1 MSAYFIMVELLSQY
15 YYKGEKGMRPS
26 YKICILL
33 ISSLSILLGCNKST
47 KLLDKTPEMLGIS
60 VVDYDNI
67 IPLPVLAIQDTN
79 YFVLAN
85 TKQIL
90 VSASEPKLVKIAS
103 YLKKE
108 LSSVVKPSVLI
119 NVMSEKKLL
128 DASLSPL
135 NSAQSQIVLLVD
147 SELAG
152 GSEAYNIVIEKQLLR
167 IIGGSEAGVFRGIQS
182 LKQLIPLMIK
192 GKQVALNTG
201 VIKDYPRFE
210 HRGFML
216 DVARHFYTVAEVKQI
231 IDYLAEYKY
240 NVFHF
245 HLTDDQGWRINIPSW
260 PKLTEVG
267 SNSAVGKETCKNC
280 FYSLDEYQEI
290 VQYADERFI
299 TLIPE
304 LDVPGHV
311 KAALASYP
319 EELYCDGDKPDWPY
333 TGIKVRV
340 SSLCFS
346 NLKIYDFF
354 EDVVSEVAKRTTG
367 QYIHVGGDETPK
379 WVKHQDYADFML
391 KASNIISK
399 HGKTMVGWTND
410 LGSVKGLSAD
420 VVGQDW
426 STKKHCCEN
435 TLNMAENGSKIIM
448 SPANKT
454 YLDLKYDKDAPIGL
468 HWAGYNSIENSYNWD
483 PELMIDG
490 LTAKNI
496 IGVEAALWGETIK
509 SMADAQY
516 MIFPRL
522 LSLSEVAWS
531 AQEKRTWSGFNNRL
545 KNKVKYFEQQGIIYR
560 SLSSKT
566 LKGEK

>member
-1 MSAYFIMVELLSQY
+1 
-15 YYKGEKGMRPS
+15 MRPS
-26 YKICILL
+26 YKAFIVL
-33 ISSLSILLGCNKST
+33 ISSLTLVFGCEQST
-47 KLLDKTPEMLGIS
+47 NSLESTPEKTEVS

-67 IPLPVLAIQDTN
+67 IPLPVAAEPGSD

-90 VSASEPKLVKIAS
+90 ISASQPKLVAVANQLTKSI
-103 YLKKE
+103 
-108 LSSVVKPSVLI
+108 SSLVQQSIEI
-119 NVMSEKKLL
+119 NVISEQKLL
-128 DASLSPL
+128 DLNLSQADRAVNQISLF
-135 NSAQSQIVLLVD
+135 VD
-147 SELAG
+147 NTLAG
-152 GSEAYNIVIEKQLLR
+152 GPEAYNIVIEKQLLSVV
-167 IIGGSEAGVFRGIQS
+167 GGSDAGVFRGIQT
-182 LKQLIPLMIK
+182 LKQLFPLASEHK
-192 GKQVALNTG
+192 LAALKTG

-216 DVARHFYTVAEVKQI
+216 DVARHFYTVDEVKQV
-231 IDYLAEYKY
+231 IDYLAAYKY

-245 HLTDDQGWRINIPSW
+245 HLTDDQGWRIEIPSW

-267 SNSAVGKETCKNC
+267 SNSAVGKESCENC

-290 VQYADERFI
+290 VQYADQRFI

-304 LDVPGHV
+304 IDVPGHV
-311 KAALASYP
+311 KAALAAYP

-333 TGIKVRV
+333 TGIKVRI

-346 NLKIYDFF
+346 NPKIYDFF

-391 KASNIISK
+391 KASDIIKK
-399 HGKTMVGWTND
+399 HGKTMMGWTND
-410 LGSVKGLSAD
+410 LGSVAGLPTD

-435 TLNMAENGSKIIM
+435 TLNMAKNSNKIVM
-448 SPANKT
+448 SPANKA

-483 PELMIDG
+483 PELMIEG
-490 LTAKNI
+490 LNAKNI

-509 SMADAQY
+509 SMSDAQY

-531 AQEKRTWSGFNNRL
+531 PQKQRSWSGFSKRL
-545 KNKVKYFEQQGIIYR
+545 AQQLDTFEQQGINYR
-560 SLSSKT
+560 PLAKSVLLS
-566 LKGEK
+566 EQAN

>member
-1 MSAYFIMVELLSQY
+1 MSEQ
-15 YYKGEKGMRPS
+15 
-26 YKICILL
+26 
-33 ISSLSILLGCNKST
+33 
-47 KLLDKTPEMLGIS
+47 KLLDI
-60 VVDYDNI
+60 N
-67 IPLPVLAIQDTN
+67 
-79 YFVLAN
+79 
-85 TKQIL
+85 
-90 VSASEPKLVKIAS
+90 
-103 YLKKE
+103 
-108 LSSVVKPSVLI
+108 LSKSDGTQ
-119 NVMSEKKLL
+119 NR
-128 DASLSPL
+128 
-135 NSAQSQIVLLVD
+135 IVLLVD
-147 SELAG
+147 GELNG
-152 GSEAYNIVIEKQLLR
+152 GPESYNIVIDKHLLKVV
-167 IIGGSEAGVFRGIQS
+167 GGSAAGVFRGVQT
-182 LKQLIPLMIK
+182 LKQLLPVADDNKLP
-192 GKQVALNTG
+192 ALNTG

-216 DVARHFYTVAEVKQI
+216 DVARHFYTVEEVKQV
-231 IDYLAEYKY
+231 IDYLAAYKY

-245 HLTDDQGWRINIPSW
+245 HLTDDQGWRIDIPSW

-267 SNSAVGKETCKNC
+267 SNSAVGKESCENC

-304 LDVPGHV
+304 IDVPGHV
-311 KAALASYP
+311 KSALASYP
-319 EELYCDGDKPDWPY
+319 DELYCDGDKPEWPY
-333 TGIKVRV
+333 TGIKVRI

-346 NLKIYDFF
+346 NPKIYNFF

-391 KASNIISK
+391 KASGIISK
-399 HGKTMVGWTND
+399 HGKTMMGWTND
-410 LGSVKGLSAD
+410 LGSVAGLPTD

-435 TLNMAENGSKIIM
+435 TLAMAKSGNKIVM
-448 SPANKT
+448 SPANKA

-509 SMADAQY
+509 SMSDAQY

-531 AQEKRTWSGFNNRL
+531 SQEQRTWSGFSKRL
-545 KNKVKYFEQQGIIYR
+545 AQQLDTLEQQGLNYR
-560 SLSSKT
+560 PLAKEGLLSKQT
-566 LKGEK
+566 N

>member
-1 MSAYFIMVELLSQY
+1 V
-15 YYKGEKGMRPS
+15 KGMRSPFNA
-26 YKICILL
+26 CIVL
-33 ISSLSILLGCNKST
+33 ISSLFLNVGCSQST
-47 KLLDKTPEMLGIS
+47 KSIENSTNTTETS
-60 VVDYDNI
+60 VVDYENI
-67 IPLPVLAIQDTN
+67 IPLPVVAEQGN
-79 YFVLAN
+79 EYFVLAE
-85 TKQIL
+85 TEQIF
-90 VSASEPKLVKIAS
+90 VSDSHPGLENVAN
-103 YLKKE
+103 YLKNE
-108 LSSVVKPSVLI
+108 FSMVFKPTVTL
-119 NVMSEKKLL
+119 NVMSEGNLADITTSGL
-128 DASLSPL
+128 
-135 NSAQSQIVLLVD
+135 QIVLAVD
-147 SELAG
+147 DSLQG
-152 GSEAYNIVIEKQLLR
+152 GVEAYQLSINQKQIN
-167 IIGGSEAGVFRGIQS
+167 IIGGSEAGVFRGIQT
-182 LKQLIPLMIK
+182 LKQLLPLPDK
-192 GKQVALNTG
+192 HHQTVLKTG
-201 VIKDYPRFE
+201 VIKDSPRFE

-216 DVARHFYTVAEVKQI
+216 DVARHFYTVAEVKEI
-231 IDYLAEYKY
+231 IDYLAAYKY

-260 PKLTEVG
+260 PKLTSIG
-267 SNSAVGKETCKNC
+267 SNSAVGKTSCENC

-304 LDVPGHV
+304 IDVPGHV

-319 EELYCDGDKPDWPY
+319 EELYCEGDKPDWPY
-333 TGIKVRV
+333 TGIKVRI

-346 NLKIYDFF
+346 NPKIYNFF
-354 EDVVSEVAKRTTG
+354 DDVVSEVAKRTTG

-391 KASNIISK
+391 KASNIINK

-435 TLNMAENGSKIIM
+435 TLNMAQSGSKIIM
-448 SPANKT
+448 SPANKA

-483 PELMIDG
+483 PEQMIEG
-490 LTAKNI
+490 LNVKNI

-509 SMADAQY
+509 SMDDAQY

-522 LSLSEVAWS
+522 LSLSEVSWS
-531 AQEKRTWSGFNNRL
+531 TQEQRDWKSFSNRL
-545 KNKVKYFEQQGIIYR
+545 THRVQYFEAEGVNYR
-560 SLSSKT
+560 PLNIQAA
-566 LKGEK
+566 KGEK

>member
-1 MSAYFIMVELLSQY
+1 MRAP
-15 YYKGEKGMRPS
+15 YKA
-26 YKICILL
+26 CIVL
-33 ISSLSILLGCNKST
+33 ISSLIINVGCSQST
-47 KLLDKTPEMLGIS
+47 KSIENATKRVEVS
-60 VVDYDNI
+60 AVDYENI
-67 IPLPVLAIQDTN
+67 IPLPVAAEQGAE

-85 TKQIL
+85 TQQIL
-90 VSASEPKLVKIAS
+90 VSASQPKLMELAG
-103 YLKKE
+103 YLTKE
-108 LSSVVKPSVLI
+108 ISSHVKPSIQV
-119 NVMSEKKLL
+119 NVMSEQKLL
-128 DASLSPL
+128 DVELSKFSSDKNQISLF
-135 NSAQSQIVLLVD
+135 VD
-147 SELAG
+147 SELTAG
-152 GSEAYNIVIEKQLLR
+152 PEAYSIVIKKQLVS
-167 IIGGSEAGVFRGIQS
+167 IVGGSEAGVFRGIQT
-182 LKQLIPLMIK
+182 LKQLLPLA
-192 GKQVALNTG
+192 GDTKQAALNTG
-201 VIKDYPRFE
+201 IINDYPRFE

-216 DVARHFYTVAEVKQI
+216 DVARRFYTVDEVKQV

-245 HLTDDQGWRINIPSW
+245 HLTDDQGWRIDIPSW
-260 PKLTEVG
+260 PKLTTVG
-267 SNSAVGKETCKNC
+267 SNSAVGKESCENC

-304 LDVPGHV
+304 IDVPGHV

-319 EELYCDGDKPDWPY
+319 EELYCEGDKPDWPY
-333 TGIKVRV
+333 TGIKVRI

-346 NLKIYDFF
+346 NPKIYDFF
-354 EDVVSEVAKRTTG
+354 DDVVSAVAKRTTG
-367 QYIHVGGDETPK
+367 PYIHVGGDETPK

-410 LGSVKGLSAD
+410 LGSVKGLSGD

-448 SPANKT
+448 SPANKA
-454 YLDLKYDKDAPIGL
+454 YLDLKYDKGAPIGL

-483 PELMIDG
+483 PELMIEG
-490 LTAKNI
+490 LNANNI
-496 IGVEAALWGETIK
+496 IGVEAALWGETIT
-509 SMADAQY
+509 SMTDAQY

-531 AQEKRTWSGFNNRL
+531 PQEQRSWSGFNKRL
-545 KNKVKYFEQQGIIYR
+545 AQKIKYFQQQGINYR
-560 SLSSKT
+560 PLATQDSLSK
-566 LKGEK
+566 KVN

>member
-1 MSAYFIMVELLSQY
+1 
-15 YYKGEKGMRPS
+15 MRPS
-26 YKICILL
+26 YKACIVL
-33 ISSLSILLGCNKST
+33 ISSLSLIFGCSQST
-47 KLLDKTPEMLGIS
+47 NSLEKKPINTQAS
-60 VVDYDNI
+60 VIDFDNI
-67 IPLPVLAIQDTN
+67 IPLPVAAKQGTEH
-79 YFVLAN
+79 FVLAN
-85 TKQIL
+85 TNHIL
-90 VSASEPKLVKIAS
+90 VSASQPKLVAVAS
-103 YLKKE
+103 YLT
-108 LSSVVKPSVLI
+108 SSISSFVTSSI
-119 NVMSEKKLL
+119 QTSVMSEQKLL
-128 DASLSPL
+128 DINLSK
-135 NSAQSQIVLLVD
+135 SDGSQNRIVLFVD
-147 SELAG
+147 GELNG
-152 GSEAYNIVIEKQLLR
+152 GPESYNIVIDKHLLKVV
-167 IIGGSEAGVFRGIQS
+167 GGSAAGVFRGVQT
-182 LKQLIPLMIK
+182 LKQLLPVADDNKLP
-192 GKQVALNTG
+192 ALNTG

-216 DVARHFYTVAEVKQI
+216 DVARHFYTVEEVKQV
-231 IDYLAEYKY
+231 IDYLASYKY

-245 HLTDDQGWRINIPSW
+245 HLTDDQGWRIDIPSW

-267 SNSAVGKETCKNC
+267 SNSAVGKESCDNC

-304 LDVPGHV
+304 IDVPGHV

-319 EELYCDGDKPDWPY
+319 DELYCDGDKPEWPY
-333 TGIKVRV
+333 TGIKVRI

-346 NLKIYDFF
+346 NPKIYDFF
-354 EDVVSEVAKRTTG
+354 NDVVSEVAKRTTG

-391 KASNIISK
+391 KASGIISK
-399 HGKTMVGWTND
+399 HGKTMIGWTND
-410 LGSVKGLSAD
+410 LGSVVGLPTD
-420 VVGQDW
+420 VIGQDW

-435 TLNMAENGSKIIM
+435 TLNMAKNGNKIVM
-448 SPANKT
+448 SPANKA

-531 AQEKRTWSGFNNRL
+531 PQEQRSWSGFSKRL
-545 KNKVKYFEQQGIIYR
+545 AQQLDTFEQQGLYYR
-560 SLSSKT
+560 PLAKEGLLSKQAN
-566 LKGEK
+566 

>member
-1 MSAYFIMVELLSQY
+1 
-15 YYKGEKGMRPS
+15 MRPS
-26 YKICILL
+26 YKAFIVL
-33 ISSLSILLGCNKST
+33 ISSLTLVFGCEQST
-47 KLLDKTPEMLGIS
+47 NSLESTPEKTEVS

-67 IPLPVLAIQDTN
+67 IPLPVAAAPSSD

-90 VSASEPKLVKIAS
+90 ISASQPKLVAVANQLTKSI
-103 YLKKE
+103 
-108 LSSVVKPSVLI
+108 SSLVQQSIEI
-119 NVMSEKKLL
+119 NVISEQKLL
-128 DASLSPL
+128 DLNLSQADRAVNQISLF
-135 NSAQSQIVLLVD
+135 VD
-147 SELAG
+147 NTLAG
-152 GSEAYNIVIEKQLLR
+152 GPEAYNIVIEKQLLSVV
-167 IIGGSEAGVFRGIQS
+167 GGSDAGVFRGIQT
-182 LKQLIPLMIK
+182 LKQLFPLASEHK
-192 GKQVALNTG
+192 LAALKTG

-216 DVARHFYTVAEVKQI
+216 DVARHFYTVDEVKQV
-231 IDYLAEYKY
+231 IDYLAAYKY

-245 HLTDDQGWRINIPSW
+245 HLTDDQGWRIEIPSW

-267 SNSAVGKETCKNC
+267 SNSAVGKESCENC

-290 VQYADERFI
+290 VQYADQRFI

-304 LDVPGHV
+304 IDVPGHV
-311 KAALASYP
+311 KAALAAYP

-333 TGIKVRV
+333 TGIKVRI

-346 NLKIYDFF
+346 NPKIYDFF

-391 KASNIISK
+391 KASGIIKK
-399 HGKTMVGWTND
+399 HGKTMMGWTND
-410 LGSVKGLSAD
+410 LGSVADLPTD

-435 TLNMAENGSKIIM
+435 TLNMAKNGNKIVM
-448 SPANKT
+448 SPANKA

-483 PELMIDG
+483 PELMIEG
-490 LTAKNI
+490 LNAKNI

-509 SMADAQY
+509 SMSDAQY

-531 AQEKRTWSGFNNRL
+531 PQKQRSWSGFSKRL
-545 KNKVKYFEQQGIIYR
+545 AQQLDTFEQQGINYR
-560 SLSSKT
+560 PLAKSVLLS
-566 LKGEK
+566 EQAN

>member
-1 MSAYFIMVELLSQY
+1 
-15 YYKGEKGMRPS
+15 MRPS
-26 YKICILL
+26 YKAFIVL
-33 ISSLSILLGCNKST
+33 ISSLTLVSGCEQST
-47 KLLDKTPEMLGIS
+47 NSLESTPEKTEVS

-67 IPLPVLAIQDTN
+67 IPLPVAAAPSSD

-85 TKQIL
+85 TKQI
-90 VSASEPKLVKIAS
+90 VISASQPKLVAVANQLTKSI
-103 YLKKE
+103 
-108 LSSVVKPSVLI
+108 SSLVEQSIEI
-119 NVMSEKKLL
+119 NVISELKLL
-128 DASLSPL
+128 DLNLSQADRAVNQISLF
-135 NSAQSQIVLLVD
+135 VD
-147 SELAG
+147 STLAG
-152 GSEAYNIVIEKQLLR
+152 GPEAYNIVIEKQLLS
-167 IIGGSEAGVFRGIQS
+167 IVGGSDAGVFRGIQT
-182 LKQLIPLMIK
+182 LKQLFPLANIHK
-192 GKQVALNTG
+192 LAALKTG

-216 DVARHFYTVAEVKQI
+216 DVARHFYTVDEVKQV
-231 IDYLAEYKY
+231 IDYLAAYKY

-245 HLTDDQGWRINIPSW
+245 HLTDDQGWRIEIPSW

-267 SNSAVGKETCKNC
+267 SNAAVGKESCENC

-290 VQYADERFI
+290 VQYADQRFI

-304 LDVPGHV
+304 IDVPGHV
-311 KAALASYP
+311 KAALAAYP

-333 TGIKVRV
+333 TGIKVRI

-346 NLKIYDFF
+346 NPKIYDFF
-354 EDVVSEVAKRTTG
+354 EGVVSEVAKRTTG

-391 KASNIISK
+391 NASDIIKK
-399 HGKTMVGWTND
+399 HGKTMMGWTND
-410 LGSVKGLSAD
+410 LGSVDGLPTD

-435 TLNMAENGSKIIM
+435 TLNMAKNSNKIVM
-448 SPANKT
+448 SPANKA

-468 HWAGYNSIENSYNWD
+468 HWAGYNSIKNSYNWD
-483 PELMIDG
+483 PELMIEG
-490 LTAKNI
+490 LNAKNI

-509 SMADAQY
+509 SMSDAQY

-531 AQEKRTWSGFNNRL
+531 PQEQRSWSGFSKRL
-545 KNKVKYFEQQGIIYR
+545 AQQLDTFEQQGINYR
-560 SLSSKT
+560 PLAKSVLLS
-566 LKGEK
+566 EQAN

>member
-1 MSAYFIMVELLSQY
+1 MQISYKAFIVLLLS
-15 YYKGEKGMRPS
+15 
-26 YKICILL
+26 LL
-33 ISSLSILLGCNKST
+33 MLSSCDDYGNNKKNINSNQNKLSTVTTST
-47 KLLDKTPEMLGIS
+47 AKLS
-60 VVDYDNI
+60 SVDYSNI
-67 IPLPVLAIQDTN
+67 IPLPVEAQQGTG

-85 TKQIL
+85 TKQIFI
-90 VSASEPKLVKIAS
+90 SASQPKLIAVANQ
-103 YLKKE
+103 LTTAI
-108 LSSVVKPSVLI
+108 SSVVEQSIEI
-119 NVMSEKKLL
+119 NVISGQKLL
-128 DASLSPL
+128 DINLSKFSTEK
-135 NSAQSQIVLLVD
+135 NRISLLVD

-152 GSEAYNIVIEKQLLR
+152 GPEAYSMVIEEQL
-167 IIGGSEAGVFRGIQS
+167 ISIVGGSEAGVFRGIQT
-182 LKQLIPLMIK
+182 LKQLLPLADDNK
-192 GKQVALNTG
+192 LAVLQTG
-201 VIKDYPRFE
+201 IINDYPRFE

-216 DVARHFYTVAEVKQI
+216 DVARHFYTVDEVKQV
-231 IDYLAEYKY
+231 IDYLAAYKY

-245 HLTDDQGWRINIPSW
+245 HLTDDQGWRIEIPSW

-267 SNSAVGKETCKNC
+267 SNSAVGQQSCENC

-304 LDVPGHV
+304 IDVPGHV
-311 KAALASYP
+311 KAALAAYP
-319 EELYCDGDKPDWPY
+319 DELYCDGDKPDWPY
-333 TGIKVRV
+333 TGVEVRI

-346 NLKIYDFF
+346 NPKIYDFF

-391 KASNIISK
+391 KASDIISK
-399 HGKTMVGWTND
+399 HGKTLIGWTND
-410 LGSVKGLSAD
+410 LGSVDGLSSD
-420 VVGQDW
+420 VVGQHW
-426 STKKHCCEN
+426 NNKNHCCEN
-435 TLNMAENGSKIIM
+435 TVNMAKSGNKIVM

-483 PELMIDG
+483 PELMIEG

-509 SMADAQY
+509 SMSDAQY

-522 LSLSEVAWS
+522 LSLAEVAWS
-531 AQEKRTWSGFNNRL
+531 PQEQRSWSAFSKRLAQQLDTL
-545 KNKVKYFEQQGIIYR
+545 EQQGINYR
-560 SLSSKT
+560 PLAKEGLLSKQAKSRN
-566 LKGEK
+566 

>member
-1 MSAYFIMVELLSQY
+1 MRASYKAFIMLIPSLFLNIGCSQPIPVE
-15 YYKGEKGMRPS
+15 KE
-26 YKICILL
+26 
-33 ISSLSILLGCNKST
+33 T
-47 KLLDKTPEMLGIS
+47 LDPQTLT

-67 IPLPVLAIQDTN
+67 IPLPVSATQGNKHFI
-79 YFVLAN
+79 LAN
-85 TKQIL
+85 TNKIL
-90 VSASEPKLVKIAS
+90 VSASQPKLVALAT
-103 YLKKE
+103 YLTHE
-108 LSSVVKPSVLI
+108 VSNLVEAPI
-119 NVMSEKKLL
+119 QTTVMSEQKLL
-128 DASLSPL
+128 DIKASHISTSD
-135 NSAQSQIVLLVD
+135 NQIILLVD
-147 SELAG
+147 EQLLG
-152 GSEAYNIVIEKQLLR
+152 GSEAYAINIDTQL
-167 IIGGSEAGVFRGIQS
+167 ITITGGSEVGVFRGIQT
-182 LKQLIPLMIK
+182 LKQLLPLAEK
-192 GKQVALNTG
+192 NKQVAFNTG
-201 VIKDYPRFE
+201 IIKDSPRFE

-216 DVARHFYTVAEVKQI
+216 DVARHFYTVAEVKQV

-267 SNSAVGKETCKNC
+267 SNSAVGKESCENC

-304 LDVPGHV
+304 IDVPGHV
-311 KAALASYP
+311 KAALAAYP
-319 EELYCDGDKPDWPY
+319 QELYCDGDKPDWPY
-333 TGIKVRV
+333 TGIKVRI

-346 NLKIYDFF
+346 NPQIYDFF

-391 KASNIISK
+391 KASDIIKK
-399 HGKTMVGWTND
+399 HGKTMMGWTND
-410 LGSVKGLSAD
+410 LGSVKGLPAD

-435 TLNMAENGSKIIM
+435 TLNMAKNGNKIVM
-448 SPANKT
+448 SPANKA

-483 PELMIDG
+483 PELMIEG
-490 LTAKNI
+490 LNAKDI
-496 IGVEAALWGETIK
+496 IGVEAALWGETIT

-531 AQEKRTWSGFNNRL
+531 PQEKRNWSSFSERL
-545 KNKVKYFEQQGIIYR
+545 SHKISYFKQKGINYRALEESVLVGEQ
-560 SLSSKT
+560 SD
-566 LKGEK
+566 

>member
-1 MSAYFIMVELLSQY
+1 
-15 YYKGEKGMRPS
+15 MRALFNT
-26 YKICILL
+26 CIVL
-33 ISSLSILLGCNKST
+33 ISSLLLTVGCSQPKNSLDNST
-47 KLLDKTPEMLGIS
+47 NPQVLS
-60 VVDYDNI
+60 VVDYDKI
-67 IPLPVLAIQDTN
+67 IPLPISAIQGTQH
-79 YFVLAN
+79 FILAN
-85 TKQIL
+85 TNKVL
-90 VSASEPKLVKIAS
+90 VSASQPKLVALAT
-103 YLKKE
+103 YLTNE
-108 LSSVVKPSVLI
+108 VSNLVEAPIQTS
-119 NVMSEKKLL
+119 VMSEQKLL
-128 DASLSPL
+128 DIQASNIST
-135 NSAQSQIVLLVD
+135 NNNQIILLVD
-147 SELAG
+147 ELLLA
-152 GSEAYNIVIEKQLLR
+152 GSEAYVININTQL
-167 IIGGSEAGVFRGIQS
+167 ITITGGSEAGVFRGIQT
-182 LKQLIPLMIK
+182 LKQLLPLPENN
-192 GKQVALNTG
+192 KQVAFNTG
-201 VIKDYPRFE
+201 VIKDAPRFE

-216 DVARHFYTVAEVKQI
+216 DVARHFYTVAEVKQV

-245 HLTDDQGWRINIPSW
+245 HLTDDQGWRIDIPSW

-267 SNSAVGKETCKNC
+267 SNSAVGKESCKNC

-304 LDVPGHV
+304 IDVPGHV

-319 EELYCDGDKPDWPY
+319 DELYCDGDKPDWPY
-333 TGIKVRV
+333 TGIKVRI

-346 NLKIYDFF
+346 NPKIYDFF

-379 WVKHQDYADFML
+379 WVKHQDYAEFML
-391 KASNIISK
+391 KASDIIKK
-399 HGKTMVGWTND
+399 HGKTMMGWTND
-410 LGSVKGLSAD
+410 LGSVAGLPTD
-420 VVGQDW
+420 VIGQDW

-435 TLNMAENGSKIIM
+435 TLNMAKNGSKIVM

-490 LTAKNI
+490 LNANNI

-531 AQEKRTWSGFNNRL
+531 PQEQRSWSGFSERL
-545 KNKVKYFEQQGIIYR
+545 TQQLDTFEQQGINYR
-560 SLSSKT
+560 PLDKYISSNKAN
-566 LKGEK
+566 

>member
-1 MSAYFIMVELLSQY
+1 MQASYKTLILLFLSLFVLSSCSDNSKSNKNKLSIAAESTGELL
-15 YYKGEKGMRPS
+15 
-26 YKICILL
+26 
-33 ISSLSILLGCNKST
+33 T
-47 KLLDKTPEMLGIS
+47 
-60 VVDYDNI
+60 VDYNNI
-67 IPLPVLAIQDTN
+67 IPLPIDTKQEAD
-79 YFVLAN
+79 YFILAN

-90 VSASEPKLVKIAS
+90 VSASQPKLLNVATYLTNEISHVADSSIQTTVMNEQKLQDVQSSKINAN
-103 YLKKE
+103 E
-108 LSSVVKPSVLI
+108 
-119 NVMSEKKLL
+119 N
-128 DASLSPL
+128 
-135 NSAQSQIVLLVD
+135 QIVLFVD
-147 SELAG
+147 DKLSG
-152 GSEAYNIVIEKQLLR
+152 GPEAYVIEIETQR
-167 IIGGSEAGVFRGIQS
+167 ITIVASSEAGVFRGIQT
-182 LKQLIPLMIK
+182 LKQLLPLAENN
-192 GKQVALNTG
+192 KQIAFNTG
-201 VIKDYPRFE
+201 VIKDAPRFE

-216 DVARHFYTVAEVKQI
+216 DVARHFYTVSEVKQI

-260 PKLTEVG
+260 PKLTEIG
-267 SNSAVGKETCKNC
+267 SNAAVGQKSCENC

-304 LDVPGHV
+304 IDVPGHV

-319 EELYCDGDKPDWPY
+319 DELYCDGDKPDWPY
-333 TGIKVRV
+333 TGIKVRI

-346 NLKIYDFF
+346 NPKIYDFF
-354 EDVVSEVAKRTTG
+354 DDVVSEVAKRTTG

-391 KASNIISK
+391 KASGIISK
-399 HGKTMVGWTND
+399 HGKTMMGWTND
-410 LGSVKGLSAD
+410 LGSVKGLPTN

-435 TLNMAENGSKIIM
+435 TLNMAKNGNKIVM
-448 SPANKT
+448 SPANKA

-483 PELMIDG
+483 PELMIEG
-490 LTAKNI
+490 LNANNI

-509 SMADAQY
+509 SMSDAQY

-531 AQEKRTWSGFNNRL
+531 RQEQRNWSNFSERL
-545 KNKVKYFEQQGIIYR
+545 SNKIKYLEQQGINYR
-560 SLSSKT
+560 GLEKNIVVSKQT
-566 LKGEK
+566 D

>member
-1 MSAYFIMVELLSQY
+1 
-15 YYKGEKGMRPS
+15 MRPS
-26 YKICILL
+26 YKAFIVL
-33 ISSLSILLGCNKST
+33 ISSLTLVFGCEQST
-47 KLLDKTPEMLGIS
+47 NSLESTPEKTEVS

-67 IPLPVLAIQDTN
+67 IPLPVAAAPGSD

-90 VSASEPKLVKIAS
+90 ISASQPKLVAVANQLTKSI
-103 YLKKE
+103 
-108 LSSVVKPSVLI
+108 SSLVQQSIEI
-119 NVMSEKKLL
+119 NVISEQKLL
-128 DASLSPL
+128 DLNLSQADRAVNQISLF
-135 NSAQSQIVLLVD
+135 VD
-147 SELAG
+147 NTLAG
-152 GSEAYNIVIEKQLLR
+152 GPEAYNIVIEKQLLSVV
-167 IIGGSEAGVFRGIQS
+167 GGSDAGVFRGIQT
-182 LKQLIPLMIK
+182 LKQLFPLASEHK
-192 GKQVALNTG
+192 LAALKTG

-216 DVARHFYTVAEVKQI
+216 DVARHFYTVDEVKQV
-231 IDYLAEYKY
+231 IDYLAAYKY

-245 HLTDDQGWRINIPSW
+245 HLTDDQGWRIEIPSW

-267 SNSAVGKETCKNC
+267 SNSAVGKESCENC

-290 VQYADERFI
+290 VQYADQRFI

-304 LDVPGHV
+304 IDVPGHV
-311 KAALASYP
+311 KAALAAYP

-333 TGIKVRV
+333 TGIKVRI

-346 NLKIYDFF
+346 NPKIYDFF

-391 KASNIISK
+391 KASDIIKK
-399 HGKTMVGWTND
+399 HGKTMMGWTND
-410 LGSVKGLSAD
+410 LGSVAGLPTD

-435 TLNMAENGSKIIM
+435 TLNMAKNSNKIVM
-448 SPANKT
+448 SPANKA

-483 PELMIDG
+483 PELMIEG
-490 LTAKNI
+490 LNAKNI

-509 SMADAQY
+509 SMSDAQY

-531 AQEKRTWSGFNNRL
+531 PQKQRSWSGFSKRL
-545 KNKVKYFEQQGIIYR
+545 AQQLDTFEQQGINYR
-560 SLSSKT
+560 PLAKSVLLS
-566 LKGEK
+566 EQAN

>member
-1 MSAYFIMVELLSQY
+1 
-15 YYKGEKGMRPS
+15 MRPS
-26 YKICILL
+26 YKAFIVL
-33 ISSLSILLGCNKST
+33 ISSLTLVFGCEQST
-47 KLLDKTPEMLGIS
+47 NSLESTPEKTEVS

-67 IPLPVLAIQDTN
+67 IPLPVAAAPSSD

-90 VSASEPKLVKIAS
+90 ISASQPKLVAVANQLTKSI
-103 YLKKE
+103 
-108 LSSVVKPSVLI
+108 SSLVEQSIEI
-119 NVMSEKKLL
+119 NVISEQKLL
-128 DASLSPL
+128 DLNLSQADRAVNQISLF
-135 NSAQSQIVLLVD
+135 VD
-147 SELAG
+147 NTLAG
-152 GSEAYNIVIEKQLLR
+152 GPEAYNIVIEKQLLSVV
-167 IIGGSEAGVFRGIQS
+167 GGSDAGVFRGIQT
-182 LKQLIPLMIK
+182 LKQLFPLASEHK
-192 GKQVALNTG
+192 LAALKTG

-216 DVARHFYTVAEVKQI
+216 DVARHFYTVDEVKQV
-231 IDYLAEYKY
+231 IDYLAAYKY

-245 HLTDDQGWRINIPSW
+245 HLTDDQGWRIEIPSW

-267 SNSAVGKETCKNC
+267 SNSAVGKESCENC

-290 VQYADERFI
+290 VQYADQRFI

-304 LDVPGHV
+304 IDVPGHV
-311 KAALASYP
+311 KAALAAYP

-333 TGIKVRV
+333 TGIKVRI

-346 NLKIYDFF
+346 NPKIYDFF

-391 KASNIISK
+391 KASDIIKK
-399 HGKTMVGWTND
+399 HGKTMMGWTND
-410 LGSVKGLSAD
+410 LGSVAGLPTD

-435 TLNMAENGSKIIM
+435 TLNMAKNSNKIVM
-448 SPANKT
+448 SPANKA

-483 PELMIDG
+483 PELMIEG
-490 LTAKNI
+490 LNAKNI

-509 SMADAQY
+509 SMSDAQY

-531 AQEKRTWSGFNNRL
+531 PQKQRSWSGFSKRL
-545 KNKVKYFEQQGIIYR
+545 AQQLDTFEQQGINYR
-560 SLSSKT
+560 PLAKSVLLS
-566 LKGEK
+566 EQAN